1 MDLPE
6 RCCEQGT
13 MKPVETSQITLFDLI
28 NVTNAR
34 REECDPG
41 FDGDKQKF
49 RQRQKI
55 LRFFTKRT
63 AVFFKGLVDR
73 NQVHDFIESIRVELE
88 GSLKAAS
95 VPKTTHTVHQSGDKT
110 LIQPPQKSHNISL
123 K

>member
-1 MDLPE
+1 
-6 RCCEQGT
+6 